1 MVERLEIVENGSD
14 DVLEDLDKVVDL
26 RIGEED
32 RIEALMLA
40 KLFDFALIVLGE
52 AAFLIEDSANPLEA
66 QFLVLHL
73 LVQSCVD
80 ELLSFRVVY
89 LQDGE
94 SKFPK
99 SIDSF

>member
-1 MVERLEIVENGSD
+1 MVERLEVVKNGPD
-14 DVLEDLDKVVDL
+14 DILEDLDKVVDL
-26 RIGEED
+26 RIGQED
-32 RIEALMLA
+32 RIEALLLA

-80 ELLSFRVVY
+80 ELLSFRVEY